1 MTQGDSD
8 PTLQRSSRKQDLLLA
23 SWLARG
29 EAAGAF
35 HELADRA
42 DAVAERVASIRAW
55 LSNPWVA
62 AACVT
67 GALAIGVGLRRVRA
81 VRVLRWGWLAW
92 RLWRSA
98 APAVASAAR
107 LAGDG
112 RPWPMQGA
120 W

>member
-1 MTQGDSD
+1 MTRGEPD
-8 PTLQRSSRKQDLLLA
+8 PTLRRSARKQDLLLA

-29 EAAGAF
+29 EAVGAL

-42 DAVAERVASIRAW
+42 DAVADRVARIRRW

-62 AACVT
+62 ATCVT

-81 VRVLRWGWLAW
+81 VRALRWGWLAW

-98 APAVASAAR
+98 APAVTRAAR

-112 RPWPMQGA
+112 RAWPMRGA
-120 W
+120 S